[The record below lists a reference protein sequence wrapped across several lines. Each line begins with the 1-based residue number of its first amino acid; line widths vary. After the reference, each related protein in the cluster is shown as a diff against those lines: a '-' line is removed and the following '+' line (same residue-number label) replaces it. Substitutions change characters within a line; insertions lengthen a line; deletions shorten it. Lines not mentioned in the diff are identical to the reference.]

1 LHEIPEIAAA
11 WPARWP
17 SRPDL
22 VTLQTMV
29 DPSVCP
35 CGSGL
40 RRIRCCGL
48 DFATLS
54 PAEATV
60 ALLPL
65 LGQAE
70 TAREAGDLPGAE
82 RQARA
87 VLELAPGREEALI
100 FLYRL
105 FRQQNRPQPAEALIR
120 RVVTLNPNN
129 FWATNELTLMLLN
142 RGALGEA
149 ELHARNAIRIAPQSA
164 QAHNLMGLVL
174 TEANRPLIGEYHY
187 RRVLELAEGEEP
199 ITLANLAWNLKNQ
212 GRMAE
217 ARALYEKSMTLK
229 PDVLQTILGWA
240 KMEEADRNF
249 APALALLE
257 QAEQKFP
264 DNPSV
269 HLTRATVLAREK
281 KTAAALA
288 ILDEPERAGNRLGPT
303 ELSEKGRLLD
313 RLGRFDEAFG
323 CFDAAK
329 KRALELGARPYMA
342 EAAAELVARLK
353 GFFIER
359 RLKTLPLAERR
370 PGMPQPV
377 FIVGFPRSGTTLI
390 EQTVSVHPRIAAG
403 DELPYVN
410 DITQIMPRLL
420 ASPLNYPEA
429 LAELWMGDQR
439 DGLNE
444 LRDYYLNRAAKS
456 GIFRDGA
463 EFFTDKMPLNETH
476 LGLISLLFPEAPII
490 HVIRHPLDV
499 LLSVYSNHLTHG
511 FYCAAQME
519 TIARHYVL
527 IADLIAH
534 YRQHVAMRYLPVR
547 YEDMVVDQEANVR
560 KILDF
565 VGVEFDPRCLRFE
578 QNTRYA
584 RTASYAQVT
593 EKLYDRSRYRY
604 RPYLPHLAPVLE
616 SLAPVIARLGYT
628 VDEPADRVAAAD

>member
-1 LHEIPEIAAA
+1 
-11 WPARWP
+11 
-17 SRPDL
+17 
-22 VTLQTMV
+22 
-29 DPSVCP
+29 
-35 CGSGL
+35 
-40 RRIRCCGL
+40 
-48 DFATLS
+48 
-54 PAEATV
+54 
-60 ALLPL
+60 
-65 LGQAE
+65 
-70 TAREAGDLPGAE
+70 
-82 RQARA
+82 
-87 VLELAPGREEALI
+87 
-100 FLYRL
+100 
-105 FRQQNRPQPAEALIR
+105 
-120 RVVTLNPNN
+120 
-129 FWATNELTLMLLN
+129 
-142 RGALGEA
+142 
-149 ELHARNAIRIAPQSA
+149 
-164 QAHNLMGLVL
+164 
-174 TEANRPLIGEYHY
+174 
-187 RRVLELAEGEEP
+187 
-199 ITLANLAWNLKNQ
+199 
-212 GRMAE
+212 
-217 ARALYEKSMTLK
+217 
-229 PDVLQTILGWA
+229 
-240 KMEEADRNF
+240 MEEADRKF
-249 APALALLE
+249 AAALKLLD
-257 QAEQKFP
+257 QAEHLHP

-269 HLTRATVLAREK
+269 HLTRATVLARQK
-281 KTAAALA
+281 KTADALK
-288 ILDEPERAGNRLGPT
+288 ILDEPEGAKTRLGPA

-313 RLGRFDEAFG
+313 QLGQYDEAFA
-323 CFDAAK
+323 CFDTAK
-329 KRALELGARPYMA
+329 KRALDLGARPYMA
-342 EAAAELVARLK
+342 EAAAELAARLK

-359 RLKTLPLAERR
+359 RLKTLPRAETRA
-370 PGMPQPV
+370 GTPQPI
-377 FIVGFPRSGTTLI
+377 FIIGFPRSGTTLI
-390 EQTVSVHPRIAAG
+390 EQTLSVHPRIAAG
-403 DELPYVN
+403 DELPYIN